1 MTHLIRKTTRSLNRA
16 ICLFVLAFAAIVVGT
31 NAFATVDA
39 SEHIPVYSENGV
51 AIRGTDAVAYFTQAK
66 PVPGKVEFA
75 AEYQGAT
82 WHFSSAENRE
92 IFLGNPEKYAPAY
105 GGYCAYALSLGTYK
119 VETDPNAWSIVD
131 GRLYLNKTPV
141 VRSIWETDIPG
152 NIVKSEENWATVIAE

>member
-16 ICLFVLAFAAIVVGT
+16 IGLFVFAAIVVGT
-31 NAFATVDA
+31 SAFATVDT

-66 PVPGKVEFA
+66 PVQGRAEFA
-75 AEYQGAT
+75 TEYQGVT

-92 IFLGNPEKYAPAY
+92 IFLSNPEKYAPAY

>member
-16 ICLFVLAFAAIVVGT
+16 IGLFVLAFGAIVVGT

-39 SEHIPVYSENGV
+39 SEHVPVYLENGV

-66 PVPGKVEFA
+66 PVQGKVEFA

-152 NIVKSEENWATVIAE
+152 NIVKSEENWAKVIAE

>member
-1 MTHLIRKTTRSLNRA
+1 MTRLINQTTYSLYRA
-16 ICLFVLAFAAIVVGT
+16 VGVLVIVFAAIIGGANV
-31 NAFATVDA
+31 FAASDA
-39 SEHIPVYSENGV
+39 GDHIPVFTENGV

-66 PVPGKVEFA
+66 PVQGTAEFA
-75 AEYQGAT
+75 AEYQGTA
-82 WHFSSAENRE
+82 WHFSSAENRDT
-92 IFLGNPEKYAPAY
+92 FLSDPEKYAPAY

-152 NIVKSEENWATVIAE
+152 NVVKSEENWATLIAE

>member
-1 MTHLIRKTTRSLNRA
+1 MTRLIRETTRSLIRA
-16 ICLFVLAFAAIVVGT
+16 IGLFVLAFATIVVGT
-31 NAFATVDA
+31 NAFAAADA

-51 AIRGTDAVAYFTQAK
+51 AIGGTDAVAYFTEAK
-66 PVPGKVEFA
+66 PVQGKAAFA

-92 IFLGNPEKYAPAY
+92 IFLSNPEKYAPAY

-152 NIVKSEENWATVIAE
+152 NIVKSEGNWAIVIAE

>member
-1 MTHLIRKTTRSLNRA
+1 MTRLIRETTRSLNRA
-16 ICLFVLAFAAIVVGT
+16 IGFFVLAFAAIVVGT
-31 NAFATVDA
+31 NAFAAADA
-39 SEHIPVYSENGV
+39 SGYIPVYSENGV
-51 AIRGTDAVAYFTQAK
+51 AIRGTDAVAYFTEAK
-66 PVPGKVEFA
+66 PVQGKAAFA

-92 IFLGNPEKYAPAY
+92 IFLSNPEKYAPAY

-152 NIVKSEENWATVIAE
+152 NIVKSEGNWATVIAQ

>member
-1 MTHLIRKTTRSLNRA
+1 MSRLIKDTARSLNRA
-16 ICLFVLAFAAIVVGT
+16 IGLFVISFAAIIVGA
-31 NAFATVDA
+31 NAFAVADA
-39 SEHIPVYSENGV
+39 GEHIPVFTENGV

-66 PVPGKVEFA
+66 PVLGKEEFS

-92 IFLGNPEKYAPAY
+92 TFLNDPEKYAPAY

-119 VETDPNAWSIVD
+119 VETDPDAWSIVN

-141 VRSIWETDIPG
+141 VRSIWETDVPG
-152 NIVKSEENWATVIAE
+152 NIVKSEENWAVVIAE